1 MSETFQFQA
10 EINQLMSLIINAFY
24 SNKDIFLRELISN
37 CSDALDKVKF
47 NSLEHKEI
55 LEVKPEMEI
64 KISFDK
70 DNNKLIIEDSG
81 IGMNREDLINCLGTI
96 ANSGTKNFIKN
107 MNKDNAKDIN
117 LIGQFGV
124 GFYSAYLV
132 ADKVKVTSKVY
143 NDDQYIWESDA
154 SGSYTITKDVNNDL
168 IRGTRIELFM
178 KDDAKEYMD
187 VDRCKD
193 IIKKHS
199 QYISYPIRVETEKTK
214 EEEIEVEESS
224 EVKNEDNSE
233 VKNEE
238 NSELKQST
246 EMEGIKTENDE
257 VIIEDEKKESPK
269 KKTEKITT
277 HYKEFEQVNDQLPL
291 WVRPSSEITTEEYQK
306 FYRSMTGDYGDCL
319 TYKHFSTEGALNFK
333 SILFIPS
340 CAPMNLFHMDRKRK
354 DIKLYVKRVFI
365 TDDCEELVPQWLG
378 FIKGVVDSEDI
389 PLNVSRELL
398 QQNKYMKM
406 IKKNIVKKSIEMME
420 QLTENKDDY
429 FKFYLSFG
437 KNLKLGIHEDH
448 QYEDKLIELLRFTTS
463 TSDGNYISLK
473 EYVDHVKS
481 KYGVKKCKCECKSEE
496 CKSEECKDCD
506 KCECKC
512 KRESK
517 DCENC
522 ECKSGEC
529 EIELEDKYKK
539 IYYIVGEN
547 MEAVKASPFIQGF
560 AKKGLE
566 VVFMTDPIDEYMMT
580 VVKKYHDFNF
590 VCITNN
596 TLDLSEFED
605 EKQET
610 PKCDKLVEFFKT
622 TLKDKI
628 KDVVVSKR
636 LVESPCVLITDSW
649 GWSANMERIMKSQ
662 VLGDNQM
669 AQFMVSSKTL
679 EINVDHPIMKEI
691 NNRLEKN
698 NVDRLEDIATLL
710 YQGAL
715 LASGFVLD
723 KPQEFVSKLNK
734 MIQAG
739 ITSDD
744 LDEADVPEVT
754 PEITNEVT
762 SPEDSP
768 MESVD

>member
-107 MNKDNAKDIN
+107 MNKDNAKDVN

-154 SGSYTITKDVNNDL
+154 SGSYTITKDDNNEL

-199 QYISYPIRVETEKTK
+199 QYISYPIKVETEKTK
-214 EEEIEVEESS
+214 EEEIEIENNS
-224 EVKNEDNSE
+224 EIANDDNSE
-233 VKNEE
+233 VKKESNNE
-238 NSELKQST
+238 SST

-257 VIIEDEKKESPK
+257 VVIEDEKKTNEAPK

-291 WVRPSSEITTEEYQK
+291 WVRPSSEITSEEYQK
-306 FYRSMTGDYGDCL
+306 FYRSLTGDYGDCL

-340 CAPMNLFHMDRKRK
+340 CAPMNLFHMDRKRR

-406 IKKNIVKKSIEMME
+406 IKKNIIKKSIEMME

-437 KNLKLGIHEDH
+437 KNLKLGIHEDN
-448 QYEDKLIELLRFTTS
+448 QYEDKLIELVRFTTS

-481 KYGVKKCKCECKSEE
+481 KYGVKKCKCESGE
-496 CKSEECKDCD
+496 CKSDECKDC
-506 KCECKC
+506 
-512 KRESK
+512 
-517 DCENC
+517 EN
-522 ECKSGEC
+522 C

-547 MEAVKASPFIQGF
+547 MESVKASPFIQGF

-698 NVDRLEDIATLL
+698 IERNNNDRLEDIATLL

-723 KPQEFVSKLNK
+723 KPQEFVTKLNK

-739 ITSDD
+739 ITSDELNETD
-744 LDEADVPEVT
+744 NENVS
-754 PEITNEVT
+754 EITHENI
-762 SPEDSP
+762 PEDSN

>member
-107 MNKDNAKDIN
+107 MNKDNAKDVN

-154 SGSYTITKDVNNDL
+154 SGSYTITKDDNNEL

-199 QYISYPIRVETEKTK
+199 QYISYPIKVETEKTK
-214 EEEIEVEESS
+214 EEEIEIENNS
-224 EVKNEDNSE
+224 EIANDDNSE
-233 VKNEE
+233 VKKESDNE
-238 NSELKQST
+238 SST

-257 VIIEDEKKESPK
+257 VVIEDEKKEVPK
-269 KKTEKITT
+269 KNIEKITT

-291 WVRPSSEITTEEYQK
+291 WVRPSSEITSEEYQK
-306 FYRSMTGDYGDCL
+306 FYRSLTGDYGDCL

-340 CAPMNLFHMDRKRK
+340 CAPMNLFHMDRKRR

-406 IKKNIVKKSIEMME
+406 IKKNIIKKSIEMME

-437 KNLKLGIHEDH
+437 KNLKLGIHEDN
-448 QYEDKLIELLRFTTS
+448 QYEDKLIELVRFTTS

-481 KYGVKKCKCECKSEE
+481 KYGVKKCKCESGE
-496 CKSEECKDCD
+496 CKSDECKDC
-506 KCECKC
+506 
-512 KRESK
+512 
-517 DCENC
+517 EN
-522 ECKSGEC
+522 C

-691 NNRLEKN
+691 NNRVEKN
-698 NVDRLEDIATLL
+698 IERNNNDRLEDIATLL

-723 KPQEFVSKLNK
+723 KPQEFVTKLNK

-739 ITSDD
+739 ITSDE
-744 LDEADVPEVT
+744 LNEADNEDVS
-754 PEITNEVT
+754 EITHENI
-762 SPEDSP
+762 PEDSN

>member
-81 IGMNREDLINCLGTI
+81 IGMNKEDLINCLGTI

-107 MNKDNAKDIN
+107 MNKDNAKDVN

-132 ADKVKVTSKVY
+132 ADKVKVISKVY

-154 SGSYTITKDVNNDL
+154 SGSYTITKDDNNEL

-187 VDRCKD
+187 ADRCKD

-224 EVKNEDNSE
+224 EIANEDDSE
-233 VKNEE
+233 VKK
-238 NSELKQST
+238 ELST
-246 EMEGIKTENDE
+246 EMEGIQTENDE
-257 VIIEDEKKESPK
+257 VVIEDEKKEAPK
-269 KKTEKITT
+269 KKFEKITT

-306 FYRSMTGDYGDCL
+306 FYRSLTGDYGDCL

-340 CAPMNLFHMDRKRK
+340 CAPMNLFHMDRKRR

-365 TDDCEELVPQWLG
+365 TDDCEELIPQWLG

-429 FKFYLSFG
+429 FKFYSSFG
-437 KNLKLGIHEDH
+437 KNLKLGIHEDN
-448 QYEDKLIELLRFTTS
+448 QYEDKLIELIRYTTS

-481 KYGVKKCKCECKSEE
+481 KYGVKKCKSECEN
-496 CKSEECKDCD
+496 CD
-506 KCECKC
+506 KCECK
-512 KRESK
+512 
-517 DCENC
+517 NC
-522 ECKSGEC
+522 DKC

-560 AKKGLE
+560 VKKGLE

-580 VVKKYHDFNF
+580 VVKTYHDFNF

-691 NNRLEKN
+691 NSRIEKN
-698 NVDRLEDIATLL
+698 NNDKLEDIATLL

-723 KPQEFVSKLNK
+723 KPQEFVTKLNK

-744 LDEADVPEVT
+744 SDE
-754 PEITNEVT
+754 PEINETTSETTAEVT
-762 SPEDSP
+762 SFEDSN

>member
-107 MNKDNAKDIN
+107 MDKDNAKDVN

-154 SGSYTITKDVNNDL
+154 SGSYTITKDDNNNL

-199 QYISYPIRVETEKTK
+199 QYISYPIKVETEKTK
-214 EEEIEVEESS
+214 EEEIEVE
-224 EVKNEDNSE
+224 D
-233 VKNEE
+233 

-246 EMEGIKTENDE
+246 EMEGIKTENDTE
-257 VIIEDEKKESPK
+257 VKNEDNSEVVIEDEKKEAPK

-291 WVRPSSEITTEEYQK
+291 WVRPSSEITSEEYQK

-340 CAPMNLFHMDRKRK
+340 CAPMNLFHMDRKRR

-429 FKFYLSFG
+429 FKFYMSFG
-437 KNLKLGIHEDH
+437 KNLKLGIHEDN

-481 KYGVKKCKCECKSEE
+481 KYGVKKCKCESGECESKSEE
-496 CKSEECKDCD
+496 CKSECKD
-506 KCECKC
+506 
-512 KRESK
+512 
-517 DCENC
+517 C
-522 ECKSGEC
+522 ECKSSEC

-691 NNRLEKN
+691 NSRLEKN

-723 KPQEFVSKLNK
+723 KPQEFVTKLNK

-739 ITSDD
+739 ITSDV
-744 LDEADVPEVT
+744 LNEADVTEVT